1 MSDAASCRK
10 SMADMVSLCIWIH
23 PFAVKGLE
31 NQYTDAATLLRGD
44 TKGYSDN
51 AVSDGNEQMTAYR
64 MYTNPFKDEIS
75 SEC

>member
-1 MSDAASCRK
+1 
-10 SMADMVSLCIWIH
+10 MADMVSLCIWIH

-31 NQYTDAATLLRGD
+31 SQYTDTATLLCGD
-44 TKGYSDN
+44 AKGYSDN